1 MKNYKYWFQLF
12 TLVTVIWFSSMG
24 CVTKNLWKNTNSK
37 PYAETIIA
45 FYSHPQKN
53 EIIFI
58 GQKYHYIFNQGTSE
72 LNEVLKVRELLGLN
86 QKNLS
91 INTYTDADNGST
103 IHTDIRITF
112 EEQSLNKQQRLWLTS
127 HNFLHPALRVPVI
140 TKSFSLT
147 GKRYKANSKVN
158 NHAIKLQLP
167 IKLQVYEHSS
177 NTLYK
182 ILMTPLTVTADAG
195 LALAGAIIF
204 PIMLIAE

>member
-1 MKNYKYWFQLF
+1 MKNYKHWFQLF
-12 TLVTVIWFSSMG
+12 TLITVIWFSSMG
-24 CVTKNLWKNTNSK
+24 CVTKDLWRSTNSK
-37 PYAETIIA
+37 PYDETIIS
-45 FYSHPQKN
+45 FYSQAQKN

-72 LNEVLKVRELLGLN
+72 LNKVLKVRELLGLN

-91 INTYTDADNGST
+91 INTYTDADDSSI
-103 IHTDIRITF
+103 IHTDIKIHF
-112 EEQSLNKQQRLWLTS
+112 EEQSLNKQQYLWLTS
-127 HNFLHPALRVPVI
+127 HRFLHPAPRVPVI

-147 GKRYKANSKVN
+147 GKRYKANTKVN

-167 IKLQVYEHSS
+167 IKLQVYEHSN

-195 LALAGAIIF
+195 LALAGAIIL